1 MVLELA
7 AVVSDPLEW
16 NSSLL
21 GSYDGQ
27 TLTRQ
32 VSGELKGK
40 QQTPCRESAQL
51 PTSPHS
57 TSGTRVFT
65 KDHADQ
71 GKTASLRGRNR
82 LSYVNMDV
90 GSSQVSSDR
99 LQLQGQPIQT
109 ATQDLISS
117 RGPCSMVLSWTLI
130 YPGFILHKNP
140 TVPVFKDAEDVVE
153 GSDLQASMKWQEKLQ
168 NRVLNTVL
176 HMEEDKRTEEVG
188 EGEGGRVGFSMLL
201 ERWWRMTVM
210 LPSLGLSRR
219 HWFEGVGMSH

>member
-57 TSGTRVFT
+57 TSGHVSSQRTVLIRERQPHFGEGTACHMSTWTWGLLRCRVIACSCRVSPSRQPPRTWSHQEVLAPWSSAGRSCILDSSYIKPQQFL
-65 KDHADQ
+65 
-71 GKTASLRGRNR
+71 SLRMQRMLSKGQISRLPCNDGR
-82 LSYVNMDV
+82 SCK
-90 GSSQVSSDR
+90 
-99 LQLQGQPIQT
+99 IT
-109 ATQDLISS
+109 
-117 RGPCSMVLSWTLI
+117 C
-130 YPGFILHKNP
+130 
-140 TVPVFKDAEDVVE
+140 
-153 GSDLQASMKWQEKLQ
+153 
-168 NRVLNTVL
+168 
-176 HMEEDKRTEEVG
+176 
-188 EGEGGRVGFSMLL
+188 
-201 ERWWRMTVM
+201 
-210 LPSLGLSRR
+210 
-219 HWFEGVGMSH
+219 